1 MLKAKRKN
9 RVVRIPDEKADEYKT
24 LGYAITTMD
33 DRVLSEPEDKGKKI
47 AALQA
52 ENAGLRGEKSALRTE
67 NEALRKEKAAL
78 QAENADLKRQ
88 LSESKRREDSP
99 GTPTAPEEP
108 ESETETPGDG
118 GTSDAATGA
127 GKKKAAK
134 NRASS

>member
-24 LGYAITTMD
+24 LGYTITTMD

-52 ENAGLRGEKSALRTE
+52 ENAGLRKEKSALLTE
-67 NEALRKEKAAL
+67 NEELRRDKAAL
-78 QAENADLKRQ
+78 QAENADLERQ
-88 LSESKRREDSP
+88 LSESKRREDS
-99 GTPTAPEEP
+99 PEEP

-127 GKKKAAK
+127 GKKKTAK

>member
-24 LGYAITTMD
+24 LGYTITTMD

-47 AALQA
+47 AALQE
-52 ENAGLRGEKSALRTE
+52 ENAGLRKDKAALLTE
-67 NEALRKEKAAL
+67 NEELRRDKAAL
-78 QAENADLKRQ
+78 QEENAGLQRR
-88 LSESKRREDSP
+88 LSESARREASSEA
-99 GTPTAPEEP
+99 PTLPA
-108 ESETETPGDG
+108 ESETETPDDG
-118 GTSDAATGA
+118 GTSDAATSA